1 MGQMGQMVQIHNG
14 KSFESVQVKS
24 IESVVM
30 QDELHFAG
38 SMRSI
43 TGVPSLE

>member
-1 MGQMGQMVQIHNG
+1 MGQMVQIHNG

-30 QDELHFAG
+30 QDQLHFAVKSG